1 MQTRAI
7 VRAGTGADVR
17 KDEET
22 MAIDTRTVKHP
33 AVSVVEAQGL
43 TTELISQL
51 ARRTSFEFSDQL
63 APLGLTPA
71 QFAVIDFLFAS
82 GGSATQAEIARSV
95 GVEQPT
101 MAATLRRMERD
112 NLIVRVADPSDGR
125 QSFVSPTQAVK
136 RKRAK
141 LTAAHHRVELTMLSA
156 LEDAEKAELRRLLV
170 KMQSAKS
177 PVRLRQSLRHS

>member
-1 MQTRAI
+1 
-7 VRAGTGADVR
+7 
-17 KDEET
+17 
-22 MAIDTRTVKHP
+22 MAIDTRVARRPTVP
-33 AVSVVEAQGL
+33 LVESEGL
-43 TTELISQL
+43 IIERISQL
-51 ARRTSFEFSDQL
+51 ARRTAFEFSDQL

-125 QSFVSPTQAVK
+125 QSFVSPTPAVK

-141 LTAAHHRVELTMLSA
+141 YTAAHQRVELTMLSA
-156 LEDAEKAELRRLLV
+156 LDDPEKIELRRLLV
-170 KMQSAKS
+170 KMQGQKVTHRRT
-177 PVRLRQSLRHS
+177 VRG

>member
-1 MQTRAI
+1 
-7 VRAGTGADVR
+7 
-17 KDEET
+17 
-22 MAIDTRTVKHP
+22 MAIDTRV
-33 AVSVVEAQGL
+33 ARRSMVSVVESEGL

-51 ARRTSFEFSDQL
+51 ARRTAFEFSDQL

-71 QFAVIDFLFAS
+71 QFAVIDFLFTS

-125 QSFVSPTQAVK
+125 QSFVSPTPTVK

-156 LEDAEKAELRRLLV
+156 LDDLEKIELRRLLV
-170 KMQSAKS
+170 KMQGNSFS
-177 PVRLRQSLRHS
+177 RRQVKG

>member
-1 MQTRAI
+1 
-7 VRAGTGADVR
+7 
-17 KDEET
+17 
-22 MAIDTRTVKHP
+22 MATDTRTARRP
-33 AVSVVEAQGL
+33 AASVVDSDGL

-51 ARRTSFEFSDQL
+51 ARRTAFEFSDQL

-71 QFAVIDFLFAS
+71 QFAVIDFLFTS

-125 QSFVSPTQAVK
+125 QSFVSPTPAVK
-136 RKRAK
+136 RKRTK
-141 LTAAHHRVELTMLSA
+141 LTAAHHRVELTMLSS
-156 LEDAEKAELRRLLV
+156 LDESEKRELRRLLV
-170 KMQSAKS
+170 KMQSVNS
-177 PVRLRQSLRHS
+177 VVRPRQPTRNS

>member
-1 MQTRAI
+1 
-7 VRAGTGADVR
+7 
-17 KDEET
+17 
-22 MAIDTRTVKHP
+22 MATDTRTARRP
-33 AVSVVEAQGL
+33 AASVVDSDGL

-51 ARRTSFEFSDQL
+51 ARRTAFEFSDQL

-71 QFAVIDFLFAS
+71 QFAVIDFLFTS

-125 QSFVSPTQAVK
+125 QSFVSPTPAVK
-136 RKRAK
+136 RKRTK
-141 LTAAHHRVELTMLSA
+141 LTAAHHRVELTMLSS
-156 LEDAEKAELRRLLV
+156 LDESEKRELRRLLV
-170 KMQSAKS
+170 KMQSVNS
-177 PVRLRQSLRHS
+177 VVRPRQPTRHS

>member
-1 MQTRAI
+1 
-7 VRAGTGADVR
+7 
-17 KDEET
+17 
-22 MAIDTRTVKHP
+22 MAIDTRAVRRP
-33 AVSVVEAQGL
+33 VVSVIESESL

-51 ARRTSFEFSDQL
+51 ARRTAFEFSDQL

-71 QFAVIDFLFAS
+71 QFAVIDFLFTS

-125 QSFVSPTQAVK
+125 QSFVSPAQAVK
-136 RKRAK
+136 RKRSK
-141 LTAAHHRVELTMLSA
+141 LTAAHYRVELTMLSA
-156 LEDAEKAELRRLLV
+156 LDDSEKAELRRLLV
-170 KMQSAKS
+170 KMQNVISVAR
-177 PVRLRQSLRHS
+177 PRQPSRHS